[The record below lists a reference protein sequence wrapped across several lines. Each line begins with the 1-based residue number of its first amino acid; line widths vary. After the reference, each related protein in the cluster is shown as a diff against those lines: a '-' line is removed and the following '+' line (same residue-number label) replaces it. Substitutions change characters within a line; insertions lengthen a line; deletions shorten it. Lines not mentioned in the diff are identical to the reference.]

1 VNVTALEADA
11 PGELGIFP
19 GDGEEPIASA
29 ISYRP
34 GRIRANNGVFR
45 LGPGAALDVSCRQNS
60 GGVHVLLD
68 VNGYFE

>member
-1 VNVTALEADA
+1 MLTSATL
-11 PGELGIFP
+11 
-19 GDGEEPIASA
+19 ASA

-34 GRIRANNGVFR
+34 GLIRANNGICP
-45 LGPGAALDVSCRQNS
+45 LGPGATLQVSCRQNS